1 MQPIKIRLLLDFGLV
16 VLIWIV
22 QLIIY
27 PSFQFYTPE
36 ELLPWHSKYTV
47 AISFIV
53 IPLMLGQLVVSA
65 LQFVRHQNFYTISSL
80 IVVCL
85 IWTLTFTIFVPLH
98 NSIASDSFTA
108 DSLESLVQNNWSR
121 TFLWSALFLWSF
133 YNYVKL
139 NPINLSS
146 NSS

>member
-1 MQPIKIRLLLDFGLV
+1 MQLIKIRLLLDFGLV
-16 VLIWIV
+16 VLIWMV

-27 PSFQFYTPE
+27 SSFQFYTSE
-36 ELLPWHSKYTV
+36 ELVLWHSKYTV

-53 IPLMLGQLVVSA
+53 MPLMLGQLAVSA
-65 LQFVRHQNFYTISSL
+65 FQFVRLRNFYTVSSL

-85 IWTLTFTIFVPLH
+85 IWILTFTVFVPIH
-98 NSIASDSFTA
+98 NSIASNSFTA
-108 DSLESLVQNNWSR
+108 DSLESLVQKNWSR

-146 NSS
+146 NCS